1 MKVSIKLPANHQHIG
16 GKQVRSPMC
25 SNKMDER
32 ELISAAIKL
41 LVEIPGNL
49 YPAFDNLIVEA
60 RNKLEDALKISA
72 FDKQYKSK
80 KKL

>member
-1 MKVSIKLPANHQHIG
+1 
-16 GKQVRSPMC
+16 MC

-41 LVEIPGNL
+41 LVDIPGNL

-60 RNKLEDALKISA
+60 CNNLEDALKISA
-72 FDKQYKSK
+72 FDKQYKMKEAVKSSVQDAVSANAEK
-80 KKL
+80 R